1 MIKSNVYE
9 NEEIPE
15 HTQKQEYK
23 NVDNIDIDMGN
34 SR

>member
-15 HTQKQEYK
+15 HAQKQEHK

>member
-15 HTQKQEYK
+15 HTQKQEHK